1 MKQAQLSDTDNHAA
15 LQNAGKPQHLPNL
28 KPEASTV
35 VELETQL
42 RIHHAALHQYENV
55 FRLWTKSSSSRR
67 PTTIEDYWKV
77 LQSFADL
84 IYRKQLTEI
93 TRKDVVTYRDHL
105 LEAGQS
111 ATTASRK
118 VGILKTLFRT
128 GLNYE
133 LLEINPADNVRTQV
147 KHDSK
152 SRVAFTSDDLARIFN
167 SEIYTAGIFPKAGGR
182 KAAYW
187 LPLLALFTGARVE
200 ELAQLL
206 VEDVHFVEGLGHYLN
221 ITDAAE
227 HSHLKNSASRR
238 RIPVHPVLVACGFID
253 YVASIK
259 PAKFLF
265 PNLKPNPRNKR
276 AGYFSNFFS
285 GYLRKKVEIRD
296 SRKVFHS
303 FRHTFK
309 DVCRTVGIE
318 EAVHDALTGHT
329 GPSVGRKYGN
339 EQYPLEPLF
348 EAIERYEIPDL
359 DLSHLFTRPFAK
371 RLLRSEVKLISAYY
385 GVTVAFAAT
394 KIKKQVSPFVVA
406 MCQGA
411 EAGID
416 VTSNQVIYGQ
426 IPYNKQILV
435 NAWIEIHR
443 EELIAS
449 WNAGRMT
456 GDYYKLDPLR

>member
-1 MKQAQLSDTDNHAA
+1 MESTSAS
-15 LQNAGKPQHLPNL
+15 NAELD
-28 KPEASTV
+28 STV
-35 VELETQL
+35 VELEYQPDKQ
-42 RIHHAALHQYENV
+42 RAALHQYENL
-55 FRLWTKSSSSRR
+55 FQLWTNSSRSR
-67 PTTIEDYWKV
+67 RSTTNEDYWKV
-77 LQSFADL
+77 LQSFAD
-84 IYRKQLTEI
+84 IARRKPLTEI
-93 TRKDVVTYRDHL
+93 TRRDVVIFRDHL
-105 LEAGQS
+105 LQSGQS

-147 KHDSK
+147 KHDQK
-152 SRVAFTSDDLARIFN
+152 SRVAFTSDDLEQIFN
-167 SEIYTAGIFPKAGGR
+167 SDIYTAGFCPKGGGR

-221 ITDAAE
+221 ISDEAE

-238 RIPVHPVLVACGFID
+238 RIPVHSILVACGFVD
-253 YVASIK
+253 YAVGIR
-259 PAKFLF
+259 PEKFLF
-265 PNLKPNPRNKR
+265 PHLKRNPRNKR

-285 GYLRKKVEIRD
+285 GYLRNKVKITDR
-296 SRKVFHS
+296 RKVFHS

-329 GPSVGRKYGN
+329 SPSAGRKYGN

-394 KIKKQVSPFVVA
+394 RIKKQVSPFVVA

-456 GDYYKLDPLR
+456 GEYLKLDPLR